1 MSYTTITLNIDSRG
15 VAYLRLD
22 RAEKHNAMSALMI
35 EEITDATSELEQNS
49 TVRVVVLEAAGKTFC
64 AGGDLEWMKEQMYAS
79 REQRITEAR
88 KLADMLNKLNSLSKP
103 LIGKIQ
109 GNAFGGGVGMMS
121 VCDLA
126 ICSKNIKIALT
137 EVKLGLIP
145 ATISPYVVARIGE
158 TNARKVGLSAKV
170 FDAIQAREF
179 GLVAEIAEDLDAAI
193 EAEISWFLKVAPDAV
208 AATKALF
215 RHLGSN
221 IDEAVINH
229 SIERLADTWEG
240 REAQEGISAFF
251 EKRNPKW
258 LS

>member
-1 MSYTTITLNIDSRG
+1 MSYTTIALNIDSRG

-64 AGGDLEWMKEQMYAS
+64 AGGDLEWMKEQMYAG

-88 KLADMLNKLNSLSKP
+88 KLADMLYKLNSLSKP

-121 VCDLA
+121 VCDLT
-126 ICSKNIKIALT
+126 ICSKNIKIALA

-158 TNARKVGLSAKV
+158 TNARKVGLSAKI

-179 GLVAEIAEDLDAAI
+179 GLVTEIAEDLDAAI
-193 EAEISWFLKVAPDAV
+193 EAEISGFLKVAPDAV
-208 AATKALF
+208 AATKTLF

-221 IDEAVINH
+221 IDETVINH

-240 REAQEGISAFF
+240 REAQEGIAAFF
-251 EKRNPKW
+251 EKRDPKW

>member
-1 MSYTTITLNIDSRG
+1 MSYTTITLNVDSRG

-49 TVRVVVLEAAGKTFC
+49 TVRVVVLEADGKTFC

-88 KLADMLNKLNSLSKP
+88 KLADMLYKLNSLSKP

-179 GLVAEIAEDLDAAI
+179 GLVTEIAEDLDAAI
-193 EAEISWFLKVAPDAV
+193 EAEISGFLKVAPDAV

-221 IDEAVINH
+221 IDETVINH

-240 REAQEGISAFF
+240 REAQEGIAAFF
-251 EKRNPKW
+251 EKRDAKW